1 MISIIAED
9 SMQQSAEIIVDVIV
23 ANWASKDWAKCVS
36 EFESGW
42 IEWKY
47 NFKLGDN
54 KSWYHENSYYPE
66 SAKELYNIYGIIVL
80 WWLIIEFILSF
91 VIGFSP
97 LISLEFSQT
106 IVIFIL
112 SLLPSN
118 QNLREF
124 VVWILSLSL
133 DELNENTISS

>member
-54 KSWYHENSYYPE
+54 KSWCSRIRVEIDMWE
-66 SAKELYNIYGIIVL
+66 RIRFRRAFKLL
-80 WWLIIEFILSF
+80 R
-91 VIGFSP
+91 
-97 LISLEFSQT
+97 
-106 IVIFIL
+106 
-112 SLLPSN
+112 SLLKSWES
-118 QNLREF
+118 LRLTLNCGLNIFCKF
-124 VVWILSLSL
+124 VYVMQKAKIYNW
-133 DELNENTISS
+133 